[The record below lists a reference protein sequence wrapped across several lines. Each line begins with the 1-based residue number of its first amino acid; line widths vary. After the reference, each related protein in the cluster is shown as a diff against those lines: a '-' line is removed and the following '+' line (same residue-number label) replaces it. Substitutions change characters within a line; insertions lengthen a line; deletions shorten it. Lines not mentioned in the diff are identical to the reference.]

1 MVETLLKGD
10 LVDPQILLAI
20 RRSFYW
26 KAHAASDGKRN
37 SLITSEDL
45 AALWKVKN
53 MAGAPSAPTLD
64 VDDLL
69 GHGSPVAGRTRR
81 ARAASPEK

>member
-1 MVETLLKGD
+1 
-10 LVDPQILLAI
+10 
-20 RRSFYW
+20 
-26 KAHAASDGKRN
+26 
-37 SLITSEDL
+37 
-45 AALWKVKN
+45 

-81 ARAASPEK
+81 ARASSPEK